1 MKKTI
6 IYLRKSLD
14 SDKQPQSLTM
24 QRDIAMEYARKN
36 DWMIHE
42 VYNEGMCSARK
53 TEIAERPEL
62 NRLLSDIKENKI
74 ARIIVFKR
82 DRLARNVQQYI
93 EIYRLIKNHQ
103 VELHFTAENE
113 PPPFQGATSEFI
125 EAIMAG
131 ISEHEANNIVRR
143 LILSKIPLIRK
154 GYWQVGRVPFA
165 YESINKKNKDSEVES
180 QEDIYVE
187 QGKESNGNLVIIP
200 EKAALAEALYKEV
213 DKLPSSF
220 LDEGD
225 FYQVCKIIRQND
237 LFKELK
243 NEQIWRIIVQPL
255 HKGILFQKLDG
266 EEYSI
271 DNEITQNLRIVSD
284 ELWEKANHLF
294 RQLDVPPHITKETN
308 PEEDSPFE
316 SDPLLDGLL
325 YCGKC
330 EQPLAAK
337 KKVYKCQTENC
348 KNSPKVKQVE
358 HEVLEKLISHLLQLG
373 SKDWKKLIHNL
384 NRKYAAPFKRLAE
397 TKAKELAVLE
407 ERIKNEFQD
416 FVQYEEHDS
425 EKRLSSWI
433 EQYKT
438 TSKQNEVLESLYY
451 HIHNF
456 IIDLDK
462 EKTLE
467 KVSIDKLTRIEK
479 QHLLSLVKRVSF
491 YKKPSNL
498 YCYEIMEVTN
508 E

>member
-24 QRDIAMEYARKN
+24 QIDIAMEYARKN

-42 VYNEGMCSARK
+42 IYNEGMCSARK

-62 NRLLSDIKENKI
+62 NRLLSDIRENKI

-93 EIYRLIKNHQ
+93 EIYRLIKNHN

-113 PPPFQGATSEFI
+113 PPPFHGATSEFI

-165 YESINKKNKDSEVES
+165 YESINKKREGSEEDR
-180 QEDIYVE
+180 QEDIYVK
-187 QGKESNGNLVIIP
+187 QGKEPNGKLVIIP
-200 EKAALAEALYKEV
+200 EKAVLVEALYKEV
-213 DKLPSSF
+213 DKLPSS
-220 LDEGD
+220 LLASGD
-225 FYQVCKIIRQND
+225 FYQVCKAIRQNV

-266 EEYSI
+266 EEYTT

-284 ELWEKANHLF
+284 ELWEKANRVF
-294 RQLDVPPHITKETN
+294 RQLDVPPHITKETE
-308 PEEDSPFE
+308 PEDISIEA
-316 SDPLLDGLL
+316 DPLLDGVL

-358 HEVLEKLISHLLQLG
+358 HEVLEKLVTHLLELG

-397 TKAKELAVLE
+397 TKAKELTALE
-407 ERIKNEFQD
+407 ERIKQEFQD
-416 FVQYEEHDS
+416 FVLYTEQDS

-433 EQYKT
+433 DQYKKT
-438 TSKQNEVLESLYY
+438 AKENEMLESLYY

-456 IIDLDK
+456 ILILDK

-467 KVSIDKLTRIEK
+467 RVHIDKLTRIEK
-479 QHLLSLVKRVSF
+479 QHLFSLVKKVSF

-498 YCYEIMEVTN
+498 YCYEILEATN